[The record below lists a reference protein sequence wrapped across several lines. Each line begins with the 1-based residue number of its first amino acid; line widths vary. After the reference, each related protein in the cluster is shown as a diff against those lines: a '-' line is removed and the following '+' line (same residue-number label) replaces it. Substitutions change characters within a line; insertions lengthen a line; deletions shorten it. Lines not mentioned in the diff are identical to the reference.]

1 MLKTTSIIGIL
12 IALIVVP
19 FWLTHSDPAHEHV
32 IAGDVTDNTSLQQEA
47 YVWQRNWDV
56 PVTQAIEQSKH
67 TLAGYCVLA
76 AEVSWSGSVPHIAK
90 ANIDFSALKRA
101 GKPIGLALRIGPYS
115 GAFRS
120 NDATAAYLTTQA
132 VVAIARAK
140 DAGLDVAELQLDFD
154 CAESKLDGYLQW
166 VSAIRKAIHPVP
178 LTITALP
185 CWLKHKSFRTLA
197 HATSGYVLQV
207 HSLDPPTSVNAP
219 IVLCDSQMAVRWA
232 MQANAIGVP
241 FRVALPTYGYLVA
254 FDKQGNFIGLT
265 AESQSRSWL
274 AGTTLRQVHADAK
287 DMAALVQKWKVG
299 HPHNMTGI
307 LWYRLPVEG
316 DSLNWPWETI
326 AAVMA
331 GKEPVSDFSVTPQT
345 MEAGLVEVLLI
356 NTGQTEVYP
365 PATVT
370 IHWHQG
376 QLLAADGYHGYG
388 LAHDDANSVSLT
400 LAGVRRMMPIKP
412 GESMKLGWLRFNT
425 QTEVTINVE

>member
-1 MLKTTSIIGIL
+1 VWRWILKTVCITGIL

-56 PVTQAIEQSKH
+56 PVTQAIEQSRH

-76 AEVSWSGSVPHIAK
+76 AEVSWSGSVPRVAK

-101 GKPIGLALRIGPYS
+101 GKPIGLALRIGPYA
-115 GAFRS
+115 GAFCS
-120 NDATAAYLTTQA
+120 DDATTAYLTTQA
-132 VVAIARAK
+132 VTVLARAR
-140 DAGLDVAELQLDFD
+140 DTGLDVAELQLDFD

-166 VSAIRKAIHPVP
+166 VSAIRKAVHPVP
-178 LTITALP
+178 LTITVLP
-185 CWLKHKSFRTLA
+185 CWLKHKSSRTLA
-197 HATSGYVLQV
+197 RATDGYVLQV

-219 IVLCDSQMAVRWA
+219 IVLCDSQMACRWA
-232 MQANAIGVP
+232 MQADAIGVP

-254 FDKQGNFIGLT
+254 FDKRGKFIGLA
-265 AESQSRSWL
+265 AESQSRDWQT
-274 AGTTLRQVHADAK
+274 GTTLRQVHADAK
-287 DMAALVQKWKVG
+287 DLAALVRKWTAE

-307 LWYRLPVEG
+307 LWYRLPVAG
-316 DSLNWPWETI
+316 DSLNWPWKTM

-345 MEAGLVEVLLI
+345 MEAGLVH
-356 NTGQTEVYP
+356 P
-365 PATVT
+365 PATVMVQ
-370 IHWHQG
+370 WHQG

-388 LAHDDANSVSLT
+388 LAHDDANSASLA
-400 LAGVRRMMPIKP
+400 LAGVRRMTPIKP
-412 GESMKLGWLRFNT
+412 GESMKLGWLRFNA
-425 QTEVTINVE
+425 QTEVTIDVE